1 MTTLMNLNRTVPPPR
16 ETFMTTVRSL
26 LSFVTRAFLGLA
38 LSAGL
43 PAQAQGTAEPA
54 TALRGID
61 VVSYFKAGGPV
72 PGLPEHRH
80 DFDGARY
87 LFSSAQHKAAFVADP
102 DRYLPQFSGLCTTG
116 IALGKEF
123 KGDPNTWKI
132 VDGKLYLYH
141 SGPVRAKGDA
151 DPATI
156 EKAQQNWAARK
167 K

>member
-1 MTTLMNLNRTVPPPR
+1 MASI
-16 ETFMTTVRSL
+16 RSR
-26 LSFVTRAFLGLA
+26 FA
-38 LSAGL
+38 LFALVLFASL
-43 PAQAQGTAEPA
+43 PAQAQSTTEPA
-54 TALRGID
+54 AALQGMD
-61 VVSYFKAGGPV
+61 VVSYFKEGGPLK
-72 PGLPEHRH
+72 GDAAFRH

-87 LFSSAQHKAAFVADP
+87 LFSSAQNKAIFVADP
-102 DRYLPQFSGLCTTG
+102 DRYLPQFSGLCATG

-151 DPATI
+151 DPTTI
-156 EKAQQNWAARK
+156 AKAHQNWAARK

>member
-1 MTTLMNLNRTVPPPR
+1 MTTIR
-16 ETFMTTVRSL
+16 L
-26 LSFVTRAFLGLA
+26 LLAFLCPAFLCLA

-54 TALRGID
+54 TALRGMD
-61 VVSYFKAGGPV
+61 VVSYFKTGGPV
-72 PGLPEHRH
+72 PGVPEHSH

-87 LFSSAQHKAAFVADP
+87 LFASAQNKAAFVVAP
-102 DRYLPQFSGLCTTG
+102 DRYLPQFSGLCATG
-116 IALGKEF
+116 ISLGKDI
-123 KGDPNTWKI
+123 KGDPGTWKI

-156 EKAQQNWAARK
+156 ARAQQNWAGRK
-167 K
+167 